1 VAKKNRNFFP
11 NSRLHD
17 KRRLAQYGANEPG
30 AQADSHEND
39 PLRLPSVPRLQQ
51 LLRSKLWDDTINAM
65 EKGSRNR
72 RLAKEL
78 EEIIQL

>member
-1 VAKKNRNFFP
+1 MIAH
-11 NSRLHD
+11 LLLTH
-17 KRRLAQYGANEPG
+17 LAATEPG
-30 AQADSHEND
+30 AQADCNEND

-72 RLAKEL
+72 RVGRKLK
-78 EEIIQL
+78 EIIQM